1 MADRQ
6 RVPFWLWPNVL
17 SLDAPL
23 IAVLWQDFLHRCYPS
38 TLQPAGR
45 VALGLTVW
53 AIYLADRLLD
63 VRHPA
68 KAGESTRHAF
78 YRRHRT
84 VALAGF
90 GVILLAD
97 FLVTGLWL
105 RHAVVSSGLIVA
117 ACVAAYLALFPLK
130 REIGG
135 KKPAAAVL
143 FTAGVFL
150 IPWLGTLRPAEELAL
165 PAILFCATCFANLLM
180 IQRWEQAEQARPA
193 WILLVIILGL
203 RGFIK
208 GLPWFGAITVSAAGL
223 GTLAWTGD
231 RLSANAKG
239 VLADA
244 ALLTPLLFR

>member
-1 MADRQ
+1 
-6 RVPFWLWPNVL
+6 VPLWLWPNVL

-23 IAVLWQDFLHRCYPS
+23 IAVLWQDFLHRCYPA
-38 TLQPAGR
+38 TLLLAGR

-68 KAGESTRHAF
+68 KPGESTRHAF
-78 YRRHRT
+78 YRRHRS
-84 VALAGF
+84 VALAALCAVVLGD
-90 GVILLAD
+90 V
-97 FLVTGLWL
+97 LVTCLWL
-105 RHAVVSSGLIVA
+105 RHAVISSGLIIA
-117 ACVAAYLALFPLK
+117 ACVAAYLAFFPLK

-150 IPWLGTLRPAEELAL
+150 IAWLGSTHPADELAL
-165 PAILFCATCFANLLM
+165 PAILFCAMCFANLLM
-180 IQRWEQAEQARPA
+180 TQRWEQSEQARPA

-203 RGFIK
+203 RGLVR